1 MSLPQSASFG
11 DWDPGFEFATC
22 LQPGGLEGVTN
33 YRSSS
38 SAAENRTVVTRAC
51 LTALAGIR
59 PEDQLPGVGVGAG
72 RSCWQMRH
80 LYVVVDGSRTMEDQD
95 LKPNR
100 LTCTLK
106 LLEYFVEE
114 YFDQNPIS
122 QIGIIVTK
130 SKRAEKLTELS
141 GTYHV
146 ILDESHYKELLT
158 HHVSPPPASS
168 SSECSLIRMGPTQH
182 LYSGRPF
189 SFHWIETLAKSLE
202 MWVDGQIANQLSN
215 LDKGRGHIKHLKMA
229 SQEEAANQRISQ
241 YDETTI
247 PQLSALLGIDM
258 VQFVKEIDK
267 KEQEDREKM
276 QKGFNSEMRS
286 EAKRLKTFVTY
297 DSYSSW
303 TPQEMAAAGFYF
315 TGIKSGVQCFCC
327 SLILFC
333 TTLKRLPI
341 EHHKKFSPHCE
352 FLLGKDV
359 GNIAKYDI
367 RVKNPESKMRGD
379 KAKYQEEKAR
389 LESFHDWPFYAHGTS
404 PPELSA
410 AGFVFTGKRDTVQCF
425 SCGGCLGNWEEG
437 DDPWKE
443 HAKWFP
449 KCEFLQRKKSSEEI
463 SQYIQSYKGFV
474 DVTGEH
480 FVNSWVK
487 RDLPM
492 ASAFCNDS
500 IFANEELRQE
510 SFKKW
515 PHASPG
521 GAALAKAGL
530 FYIGIED
537 IVQCFSCGGCMN
549 NWVEDD
555 DPLGDHSK
563 YFPDC
568 LFLQNLKASAE
579 VIPDLQSHDELSE
592 LAETISETS
601 LEDSAAVSSLVQETA
616 QSEAQWF
623 GEAKSLNQRLK
634 EAYTDASFRRM
645 YMLEVSSSL
654 ATDHLLSCDLSL
666 ASKHI
671 STPVQKPVVLSDVF
685 ANLNSVMCV
694 EGEAGSGKTVLLKKI
709 ALLWASGCC
718 PLLNRFQL
726 VFYLSL
732 SSTRLDQGL
741 ANIIC
746 DQLLETEGSVTEMS
760 LRIIMQQL
768 KNQVLFLLDDY
779 KEMCSVPQV
788 IQKLIH
794 KNHSSRT
801 CLLIAVRTNRT
812 RDIRQHL
819 HTILEIKPFPFYNT
833 VYILRKFF
841 SHDLTRLQKFMIH
854 FKMNENLQGIQK
866 TPLFVAAVCAN
877 WFRNPFDRSYDHVT
891 VFKSYIECLSLKHK
905 LSAERFKANVSSC
918 ESLLLLRSIRVSV
931 TGNMKIMS
939 PVPDSSCLER
949 CWDKSQ
955 APTIQ
960 QDCAAAF
967 EDMMEWERNVVEKQ
981 KDILRFMSMIVKA
994 PPDISTGYW
1003 KLSPKQHKIPLLEVH
1018 VTNMDGVDQEMLRV
1032 LMAVFSA
1039 SQHIELHLRGSRGFI
1054 ESLRPAIEQ
1063 YKASFTKCSINESE
1077 LNAVEQELLLNL
1089 PSLESL
1095 EVSGTTQIPD
1105 QLFPNLDKFPCL
1117 KELSVNMDKKNV
1129 FSVIPEEFLK
1139 LHNMEKLLIEISAEN
1154 GPSKIVKLIENSP
1167 NLNVFHLQCN
1177 FFSDFESLL
1186 TVLAS
1191 CKKLKEIKFSGAFF
1205 KPIPFVTIL
1214 TNFISLKILDLKFQE
1229 FPHKETSEKFAH
1241 TLGSLSS
1248 LEELILP
1255 NGDGIHQVAK
1265 LIIQQCQH
1273 LRCLRVLSFFKTLN
1287 DDSVMEIAKVAI
1299 SGGFQKLENL
1309 DLSLNHKITEE
1320 GYRNFFQVLDN
1331 LPNLQELTISR
1342 HYTECIRAQ
1351 ATTVKSLSQCMLR
1364 LPSLTTIDMLGWL
1377 LDAED
1382 ITLLTATKEKHPQS
1396 KLFNIHWKWRLPFSP
1411 IIQE

>member
-1 MSLPQSASFG
+1 
-11 DWDPGFEFATC
+11 
-22 LQPGGLEGVTN
+22 
-33 YRSSS
+33 
-38 SAAENRTVVTRAC
+38 
-51 LTALAGIR
+51 
-59 PEDQLPGVGVGAG
+59 
-72 RSCWQMRH
+72 
-80 LYVVVDGSRTMEDQD
+80 
-95 LKPNR
+95 
-100 LTCTLK
+100 
-106 LLEYFVEE
+106 
-114 YFDQNPIS
+114 
-122 QIGIIVTK
+122 
-130 SKRAEKLTELS
+130 
-141 GTYHV
+141 
-146 ILDESHYKELLT
+146 
-158 HHVSPPPASS
+158 
-168 SSECSLIRMGPTQH
+168 
-182 LYSGRPF
+182 
-189 SFHWIETLAKSLE
+189 
-202 MWVDGQIANQLSN
+202 
-215 LDKGRGHIKHLKMA
+215 MA
-229 SQEEAANQRISQ
+229 SQEEAADQRISQ
-241 YDETTI
+241 HDETAF

-258 VQFVKEIDK
+258 VQFVKEIEK

-404 PPELSA
+404 PRELSA
-410 AGFVFTGKRDTVQCF
+410 AGFVFT
-425 SCGGCLGNWEEG
+425 
-437 DDPWKE
+437 
-443 HAKWFP
+443 
-449 KCEFLQRKKSSEEI
+449 
-463 SQYIQSYKGFV
+463 
-474 DVTGEH
+474 
-480 FVNSWVK
+480 
-487 RDLPM
+487 
-492 ASAFCNDS
+492 AFCNDS
-500 IFANEELRQE
+500 IFANEELRLE

-515 PHASPG
+515 PHAFPG
-521 GAALAKAGL
+521 GAAALAKAGL

-537 IVQCFSCGGCMN
+537 TVQCFSCGGCMN
-549 NWVEDD
+549 NWVEGD

-592 LAETISETS
+592 LTETISETS
-601 LEDSAAVSSLVQETA
+601 LEDSAAVSSLVPETA

-623 GEAKSLNQRLK
+623 EEAKSLNQRLK

-671 STPVQKPVVLSDVF
+671 STPVQKPVLLSDVF

-732 SSTRLDQGL
+732 NSTRLDQGL

-760 LRIIMQQL
+760 LRNIMQQL

-812 RDIRQHL
+812 KDIRQYL
-819 HTILEIKPFPFYNT
+819 HTILEIKAFPFYNT

-841 SHDLTRLQKFMIH
+841 SHDLIRLQKFMIH
-854 FKMNENLQGIQK
+854 FKMNADMQGIQK

-918 ESLLLLRSIRVSV
+918 GKLALKGFFSSCFEFSDDDLVEAGVDEDEDLTMCLMSKFTAQRLRPVYQFLDPAFQEFLAGMGLIVLLDSDRQEDQDLGLYYLKQIHSSMMTLSSCKNFLMYVSCYPSTKAGPKIVSHLLHLLDNKKSLENLSEKDDLKHHPEVSESVCLYRSLWQLSPEDCFSLVSKHLLTFAIKIAYQSNTVEACSPFILQFLQGRTLTLDMLNLPYFFDHPESLLLLRSIKVSV

-939 PVPDSSCLER
+939 PVSDSSCLER

-967 EDMMEWERNVVEKQ
+967 EDMMEWEQNIVEKQ
-981 KDILRFMSMIVKA
+981 KDMLRFMSMIVKA

-1018 VTNMDGVDQEMLRV
+1018 VTNMDGVDQETLRV

-1054 ESLRPAIEQ
+1054 ESLCPAIEQ

-1095 EVSGTTQIPD
+1095 EVSGTTQITD

-1129 FSVIPEEFLK
+1129 FSVIPEEFLN
-1139 LHNMEKLLIEISAEN
+1139 LHNMKKLLIEISAEN
-1154 GPSKIVKLIENSP
+1154 GPSKI
-1167 NLNVFHLQCN
+1167 
-1177 FFSDFESLL
+1177 
-1186 TVLAS
+1186 
-1191 CKKLKEIKFSGAFF
+1191 
-1205 KPIPFVTIL
+1205 VTIL

-1229 FPHKETSEKFAH
+1229 FPDKETSEKFAH
-1241 TLGSLSS
+1241 TLGSLSN

-1342 HYTECIRAQ
+1342 HYTECIRVQ

-1364 LPSLTTIDMLGWL
+1364 LPSLTTINMLSWL

-1382 ITLLTATKEKHPQS
+1382 ITLLTSTKEKHPQS

-1411 IIQE
+1411 IIQK

>member
-1 MSLPQSASFG
+1 
-11 DWDPGFEFATC
+11 
-22 LQPGGLEGVTN
+22 
-33 YRSSS
+33 
-38 SAAENRTVVTRAC
+38 
-51 LTALAGIR
+51 
-59 PEDQLPGVGVGAG
+59 
-72 RSCWQMRH
+72 
-80 LYVVVDGSRTMEDQD
+80 MEQ
-95 LKPNR
+95 
-100 LTCTLK
+100 
-106 LLEYFVEE
+106 
-114 YFDQNPIS
+114 
-122 QIGIIVTK
+122 
-130 SKRAEKLTELS
+130 
-141 GTYHV
+141 
-146 ILDESHYKELLT
+146 
-158 HHVSPPPASS
+158 
-168 SSECSLIRMGPTQH
+168 
-182 LYSGRPF
+182 
-189 SFHWIETLAKSLE
+189 
-202 MWVDGQIANQLSN
+202 
-215 LDKGRGHIKHLKMA
+215 KMA
-229 SQEEAANQRISQ
+229 SQEEAADQRISQ

-258 VQFVKEIDK
+258 VQFVKEIEK

-379 KAKYQEEKAR
+379 KTKYQEEKAR

-404 PPELSA
+404 PRELSA

-463 SQYIQSYKGFV
+463 AQYIQSYKGFV

-500 IFANEELRQE
+500 IFANEELRLE

-537 IVQCFSCGGCMN
+537 TVQCFSCGGCMN
-549 NWVEDD
+549 NWVESD

-563 YFPDC
+563 YFPNC

-592 LAETISETS
+592 LTRILFSKETISETS
-601 LEDSAAVSSLVQETA
+601 LEDSAAVSSLVPETA

-666 ASKHI
+666 ASKNI
-671 STPVQKPVVLSDVF
+671 STPVQKPVLLSDVF

-760 LRIIMQQL
+760 LRNIVQQL

-812 RDIRQHL
+812 RDIRQYL
-819 HTILEIKPFPFYNT
+819 HTILEIKAFPFYNT

-854 FKMNENLQGIQK
+854 FKMNANLEGIQK
-866 TPLFVAAVCAN
+866 TPLFVTAVCAN
-877 WFRNPFDRSYDHVT
+877 WFQNPFDRSYDHVT
-891 VFKSYIECLSLKHK
+891 VFKSYIACLSLKHK

-918 ESLLLLRSIRVSV
+918 GKLALKGFFSSCFEFSDDDLVEAGVDEDEDLTMCLMSKFTAQRLKPVYQFLDPAFQDFLAGMGLIVLLDSDRQEDQDLGLYYLKQIHSSMMTLSSCNNFLKYVSCYPSTKAGPKIVSHLLHLLDNKKSLENLSEKDDLKHHLEVSERVRLCRSLWQLAPEDCFSLISKHLLTFAIKIAYQSNTVEACSPFILQFLQGRTLTLDMLNLPYFFDHPESLLLLRSIQVSI

-1018 VTNMDGVDQEMLRV
+1018 VTNMDGLDQEMLRV

-1054 ESLRPAIEQ
+1054 ESLCPAIEQ

-1177 FFSDFESLL
+1177 FFLDFESLL

-1214 TNFISLKILDLKFQE
+1214 TNFISLKILNLKFQE
-1229 FPHKETSEKFAH
+1229 FPDKETSEKFAH

-1287 DDSVMEIAKVAI
+1287 DDSIMEIAKVAI

-1364 LPSLTTIDMLGWL
+1364 LPSLTTINMLSWL

-1382 ITLLTATKEKHPQS
+1382 ITLLTSTKEKHPQS